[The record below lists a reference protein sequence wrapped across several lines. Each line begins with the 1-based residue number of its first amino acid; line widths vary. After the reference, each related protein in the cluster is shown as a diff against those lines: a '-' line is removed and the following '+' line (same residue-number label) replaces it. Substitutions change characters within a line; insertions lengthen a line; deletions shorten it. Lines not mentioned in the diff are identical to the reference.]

1 MSRTDPDIGAKN
13 EVLMNM
19 KRIFAILLSLM
30 MAFGMTACA
39 DGSRPN
45 APIRGSV
52 PVQESVPAQLGDAA
66 ENSALHYYLQK
77 ANEVTVTDTG
87 VTFTDDTG
95 RGEQTIEKGPKNVA
109 VLYGSLACLW
119 YEAGGTVQI
128 AIGGE
133 SAATLYKEQ
142 IGRDI
147 TRDEGVTVA
156 AEVFLGTNWDV
167 ESILAARPDL
177 IICSTGMKGY
187 ETIGGPAD
195 ALGIPVIGINYDGV
209 QDYLKWFKVFCSLTG
224 HPELWDTVADA
235 TVRKIGGIVSS
246 VSTDEE
252 PLTSVSIF
260 THAGGIKAYT
270 IASQTGVIIHEL
282 GGANLVDPDNS
293 GTSAS
298 LEISLEDLYALDP
311 DVIFLTVRSDLESAR
326 ADMEQTVG
334 GSPVWNELR
343 AVKEGRVYFL
353 EKGLFFNKANHR
365 YDEAY
370 LTMAQYL
377 YPNHEF

>member
-1 MSRTDPDIGAKN
+1 
-13 EVLMNM
+13 MNM
-19 KRIFAILLSLM
+19 KRIFAILLSLTV
-30 MAFGMTACA
+30 AFSMTACA
-39 DGSRPN
+39 DGSRPD
-45 APIRGSV
+45 APIRDSV
-52 PVQESVPAQLGDAA
+52 PVQESAPAQPSDAA
-66 ENSALHYYLQK
+66 ENAALNYYLQK

-95 RGEQTIEKGPKNVA
+95 RGEQTIEKNPKNVA

-133 SAATLYKEQ
+133 NASTLYEEQ

-187 ETIGGPAD
+187 ETIGGPAE
-195 ALGIPVIGINYDGV
+195 AARIPVIGINYDGV
-209 QDYLKWFKVFCSLTG
+209 QDYLKWFKVFCNLTG

-246 VSTDEE
+246 VPTDVE
-252 PLTSVSIF
+252 PLTSVSMF
-260 THAGGIKAYT
+260 THAGGMKAYT

-282 GGANLVDPDNS
+282 GGTNLVDPDSS

-370 LTMAQYL
+370 LTMARYL